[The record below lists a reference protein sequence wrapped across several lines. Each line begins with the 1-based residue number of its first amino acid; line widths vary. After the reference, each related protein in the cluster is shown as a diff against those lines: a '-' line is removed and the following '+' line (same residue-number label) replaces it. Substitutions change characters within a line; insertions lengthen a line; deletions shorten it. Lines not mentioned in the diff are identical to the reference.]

1 MRRTGREVGKQTLA
15 YALSVLALLGL
26 WQLLSWLFQL
36 TLDPRMARVLP
47 GPLEALMVFPAHWRE
62 IGNHLLGTAARLL
75 VGLAISLL
83 LAVPLGLVT
92 GHEPALRRLLSPLI
106 YTTYPIPKVVFWPI
120 LFVLLGVGSELS
132 KISFVVL
139 VVFFQLLVSAR
150 DAAANLPRDYVLSA
164 LAAGLSRVQIYWHVV
179 LPGALPAVFTGLRI
193 SLGLGIFAVY
203 IAETAVRLGAR
214 RYAGLGS
221 YINDSFGLF
230 RFESVFAGILAIGL
244 LGLALYGLIELLE
257 RWLCRWKYLR

>member
-1 MRRTGREVGKQTLA
+1 MRRASKEVGKQTLA
-15 YALSVLALLGL
+15 YALSVLGLLVL
-26 WQLLSWLFQL
+26 WQLLSWLLQL

-75 VGLAISLL
+75 LGIVISLL
-83 LAVPLGLVT
+83 LAVPLGLMI
-92 GHEPALRRLLSPLI
+92 GHEPGARRFLSPFI

-120 LFVLLGVGSELS
+120 LFVLLGVGSEVS
-132 KISFVVL
+132 KVSFVVL

-150 DAAANLPRDYVLSA
+150 DAAANIPRDYVLSA
-164 LAAGLSRVQIYWHVV
+164 LAAGLSRPKIYWHVV

-203 IAETAVRLGAR
+203 IAETAVRIGVSK
-214 RYAGLGS
+214 YGGLGY
-221 YINDSFGLF
+221 YINHSFGIF
-230 RFESVFAGILAIGL
+230 SFEGVFAGILAIGL

-257 RWLCRWKYLR
+257 RWLCRWKHL